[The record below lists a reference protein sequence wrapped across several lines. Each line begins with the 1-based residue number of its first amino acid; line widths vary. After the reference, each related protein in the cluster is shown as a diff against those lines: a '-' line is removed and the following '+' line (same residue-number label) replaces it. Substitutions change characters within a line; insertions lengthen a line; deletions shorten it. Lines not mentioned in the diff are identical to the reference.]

1 MMMTRLTKWVV
12 IVLVG
17 AVLLS
22 GLQPD
27 RAAASPGVWQSPI
40 ATAVP
45 GPHVEG
51 IEPSSMWIEV
61 GGDLTVLGNNFV
73 DGAAIRLVNWG
84 VLPTTFINDTT
95 LTAKVP
101 ASVKVGAYVV
111 QVRNPDGQ
119 TSPETPQLRLNSM
132 PEPTAAPP
140 PPGPAPFVRPL
151 LTVASYSTNPGA
163 VTQGKSFILSVAIK
177 NVADDTAFNV
187 VLTIPSGD
195 FVPIGNAGTQ
205 TVQKIHIGET
215 IVFNQEMQAKSGIGG
230 GLKPIELKITYN
242 TREGTSYSETP
253 TVSINVTGSSG
264 GGVVKPTVTPVPKQP
279 QLIVSDYRVEPQV
292 LSPGLEF
299 KLFMTV
305 QNVGTGDATRLSV
318 VLGGAATSGSGT
330 GDGGGTGSGTGGGV
344 SGAGGDFAVFGPIG
358 SSNVKFYP
366 SVTMT
371 DALDIEQNLI
381 VNSTAKS
388 GAYTVKVSLVYDDP
402 KGQRRTDDQ
411 VITLMVLVPP
421 LIEIS
426 YSRDPGSVMAG
437 QMWAVPLQVVN
448 VSRNTTQLGK
458 LEIIAPDGVSV
469 QNGSAFIGQLEAG
482 GQFPLDAQLTP
493 NDAGTL
499 EFTAR
504 VNYLDDFN
512 RPQVI
517 SQTFSIEVEAQPEQ
531 PPIDPSAPNGPIEPV
546 PTEESL
552 GDQLLRLIL
561 GLLGLDS
568 ARPQPAING
577 GPLPGEFT
585 VPGGSD
591 MPDGGIQVVPA
602 IPKG

>member
-1 MMMTRLTKWVV
+1 MTMTRFYKW
-12 IVLVG
+12 IITLLLG
-17 AVLLS
+17 AAMLS

-27 RAAASPGVWQSPI
+27 RAAASPGVFQSPL
-40 ATAVP
+40 P
-45 GPHVEG
+45 PPPHVDSV
-51 IEPSSMWIEV
+51 EPGSMRADI
-61 GGDLTVLGNNFV
+61 GGSLTVLGGDFV
-73 DGAAIRLVNWG
+73 DGAAVRLIGWG
-84 VLPTTFINDTT
+84 VLPTNFINDTT
-95 LTAKVP
+95 LTAQVP
-101 ASVKVGAYVV
+101 AGIKAGSYVA

-119 TSPETPQLRLNSM
+119 ISASGPSLRVN
-132 PEPTAAPP
+132 AAPGP
-140 PPGPAPFVRPL
+140 TDTPEPPGPVPFVRPL
-151 LTVASYSTNPGA
+151 LTVASYSTDPGT
-163 VTQGKSFILSVAIK
+163 VVQGKTFALSVAIK

-205 TVQKIHIGET
+205 TVQKIHVGES
-215 IVFNQEMQAKSGIGG
+215 IVFNQDMQAKSGIGG

-242 TREGTSYSETP
+242 DRNGTSYSETP
-253 TVSINVTGSSG
+253 TVSINVAGGG
-264 GGVVKPTVTPVPKQP
+264 GGVARPTATPVPRQP
-279 QLIVSDYRVEPQV
+279 QLIVSDYRVEPQE

-299 KLFMTV
+299 KLFMRV

-330 GDGGGTGSGTGGGV
+330 GDGTGTGTGV

-366 SVTMT
+366 RVTVT
-371 DALDIEQNLI
+371 DTLDIEQALI

-388 GAYTVKVSLVYDDP
+388 GTYTVKVSLVYDDP

-421 LIEIS
+421 LVEIS
-426 YSRDPGSVMAG
+426 YAREPGPATAG
-437 QMWAVPLQVVN
+437 QPWAVPLQVVN
-448 VSRNTTQLGK
+448 MSRNTTQLGK
-458 LEIIAPDGVSV
+458 LEIVPPPGVSV
-469 QNGSAFIGQLEAG
+469 QNGSTFIGQLEAG

-493 NDAGTL
+493 NEAGTL

-504 VNYLDDFN
+504 LHYLDDFN

-517 SQTFSIEVEAQPEQ
+517 SQTFSIEVEALPET
-531 PPIDPSAPNGPIEPV
+531 PPIDPSQPNGPITPT

-552 GDQLLRLIL
+552 GDQVLRLIL

-568 ARPQPAING
+568 GRPQPSTNV
-577 GPLPGEFT
+577 GPNPIGPQTPGS
-585 VPGGSD
+585 SD
-591 MPDGGIQVVPA
+591 MPPSGTIRVVPA

>member
-1 MMMTRLTKWVV
+1 MTRFYKWA
-12 IVLVG
+12 ITILVG

-22 GLQPD
+22 GLRPD
-27 RAAASPGVWQSPI
+27 RAAASYGVFQSPLPPPPHI
-40 ATAVP
+40 DSVEP
-45 GPHVEG
+45 G
-51 IEPSSMWIEV
+51 SMRSDLD
-61 GGDLTVLGNNFV
+61 GNLTVLGSGFV
-73 DGAAIRLVNWG
+73 SGAAVRLIGWG
-84 VLPTTFINDTT
+84 VLSTTFINDTT
-95 LTAKVP
+95 LIAEVAAGTKA
-101 ASVKVGAYVV
+101 GTYVV

-119 TSPETPQLRLNSM
+119 TSSESPQLRITSA
-132 PEPTAAPP
+132 PGPTETPA
-140 PPGPAPFVRPL
+140 PPGPAQFVRPL
-151 LTVASYSTNPGA
+151 LTVASYSTSPA
-163 VTQGKSFILSVAIK
+163 PVTQGKTFVLSVAIK

-187 VLTIPSGD
+187 VLTVPSGD
-195 FVPIGNAGTQ
+195 FIPVGNAGTQ
-205 TVQKIHIGET
+205 SVQKIHVGET

-230 GLKPIELKITYN
+230 GLKPIELKVTYN
-242 TREGTSYSETP
+242 DRNGTGYSETP
-253 TVSINVTGSSG
+253 TVSISVVGGG
-264 GGVVKPTVTPVPKQP
+264 GGVAKPTATPVPKQP

-299 KLFMTV
+299 KLFMKV

-318 VLGGAATSGSGT
+318 VLGGAATSGSGS
-330 GDGGGTGSGTGGGV
+330 GDGSGTGTGAGSGTGTGGV

-366 SVTMT
+366 SVTTT
-371 DALDIEQNLI
+371 DTLDIEQALI

-402 KGQRRTDDQ
+402 KGQRRIDDQ

-421 LIEIS
+421 LVEIS
-426 YSRDPGSVMAG
+426 YSRDPGPATAG

-448 VSRNTTQLGK
+448 VSRSTTQLGK
-458 LEIIAPDGVSV
+458 LEIIAPKGVGV
-469 QNGSAFIGQLEAG
+469 QNGSTFIGQLEAG

-493 NDAGTL
+493 SEAGTL

-517 SQTFSIEVEAQPEQ
+517 SQTFSIEVAAQPEQ

-552 GDQLLRLIL
+552 GDQILRLIL

-568 ARPQPAING
+568 ARPQPSTNG
-577 GPLPGEFT
+577 GPIPIEPGK
-585 VPGGSD
+585 PSGSD
-591 MPDGGIQVVPA
+591 MPGGIQVVPVV
-602 IPKG
+602 PKG